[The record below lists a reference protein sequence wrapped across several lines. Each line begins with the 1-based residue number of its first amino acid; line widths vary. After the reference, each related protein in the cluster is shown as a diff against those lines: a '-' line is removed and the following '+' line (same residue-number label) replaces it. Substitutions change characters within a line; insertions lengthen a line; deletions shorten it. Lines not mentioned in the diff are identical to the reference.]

1 MLSHKEER
9 NMTVQDGWG
18 INRVTEPITVL
29 GLRAAGGHDWD
40 WVENTF
46 VPRSCGNRE
55 CKTCGVK
62 K

>member
-9 NMTVQDGWG
+9 NMTVQDSWNTPSPTGTLSEL
-18 INRVTEPITVL
+18 R
-29 GLRAAGGHDWD
+29 LRAAGGHDWD

-46 VPRSCGNRE
+46 VPRKCGNRE